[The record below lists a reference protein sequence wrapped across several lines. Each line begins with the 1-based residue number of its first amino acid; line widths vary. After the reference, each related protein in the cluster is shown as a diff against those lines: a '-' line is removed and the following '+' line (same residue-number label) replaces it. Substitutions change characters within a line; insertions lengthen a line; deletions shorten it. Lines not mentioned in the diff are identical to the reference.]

1 MPYLFP
7 EHPVLQGQGRLTTHD
22 LTLARLA
29 EADCPIW
36 KRFVYESR
44 NGTLFHDL
52 DFLAYHPP
60 SRFQTV
66 HLTVKKKGNLC
77 AVFPAVKA
85 EKEGQTAL
93 VSHPGASYGG
103 LALAQGLGAEEV
115 FQIVEKLVAWAKGEE
130 FVRIEMTLPPEI
142 CSIDPDNILEF
153 ALHLAG
159 FRIVRRQLTGA
170 IPLFESHP
178 KITNSA
184 MRMVGKSKR
193 EGVEVKE
200 SEDYKTFYEI
210 LVENRSKHGAVPTH
224 TLAELERLKKLVPEH
239 LALFL
244 AELKGKPI
252 GGTLLFVLNSR
263 VVLNFY
269 LAHLWEYQEHR
280 AANLLV
286 YETIQWA
293 KSKGFHYL
301 DMGTSMIGTEPNWS
315 LTEFKE
321 RFGARGF
328 IRDTYELR
336 LK

>member
-1 MPYLFP
+1 MPD
-7 EHPVLQGQGRLTTHD
+7 D
-22 LTLARLA
+22 LLIAPLS
-29 EADCPIW
+29 EAVSPAW

-60 SRFQTV
+60 SRFQSV
-66 HLTVKKKGNLC
+66 HLLIRKKGNPC
-77 AVFPAVKA
+77 AVFPAVRV
-85 EKEGQTAL
+85 KEEGRTSL

-103 LALAQGLGAEEV
+103 LVLAQGLGAKEV
-115 FQIVEKLVAWAKGEE
+115 CQMVEKLVAWAKGEGFE
-130 FVRIEMTLPPEI
+130 RIEMTLPPEI
-142 CSIDPDNILEF
+142 CSQGPDHRLEF

-170 IPLFESHP
+170 IPLVESHP
-178 KITNSA
+178 KIANST
-184 MRMVGKSKR
+184 MRMVGKAR
-193 EGVEVKE
+193 RAGVEVRE
-200 SEDYKTFYEI
+200 SGNYKTFYEI
-210 LVENRSKHGAVPTH
+210 LVANRSKHGAKPTH

-244 AELKGKPI
+244 AEWKGKPI
-252 GGTLLFVLNSR
+252 GGTLLFVLNAR

-293 KSKGFHYL
+293 KRKGFHYL
-301 DMGTSMIGTEPNWS
+301 DMGTSMIGAEPNWS

-321 RFGARGF
+321 RFGAQGF
-328 IRDTYELR
+328 LRDSYELVLR
-336 LK
+336 